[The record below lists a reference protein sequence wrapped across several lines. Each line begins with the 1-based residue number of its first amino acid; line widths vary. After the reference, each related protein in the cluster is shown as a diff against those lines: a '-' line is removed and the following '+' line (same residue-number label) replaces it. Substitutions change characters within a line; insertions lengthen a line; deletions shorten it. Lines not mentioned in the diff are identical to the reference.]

1 MKKRNSTI
9 NYAFV
14 VLLGMLISCS
24 ADPGELTAEEK
35 YAVDT
40 IYNRKLITW
49 RVELDT
55 LCKQQSD
62 TLFARAIDS
71 LKRERLEEIRLLF
84 NETSS
89 PE

>member
-1 MKKRNSTI
+1 MKNYRNML
-9 NYAFV
+9 V
-14 VLLGMLISCS
+14 CVLVSAGVLISCS
-24 ADPGELTAEEK
+24 ADQGELTAEEK

-49 RVELDT
+49 RVELDS

-62 TLFARAIDS
+62 TLFARAVDS
-71 LKRERLEEIRLLF
+71 LKKERLEEIRLLF
-84 NETSS
+84 NEAPL